1 MRHPIFVPL
10 LSDPTSLMQID
21 ATPAGDGQF
30 RLVGA
35 APRSEP
41 LQFKRGEIV
50 ECEIR
55 TLPGGSKGLVA
66 VRSVSADSE
75 FQKRRMVFGTFGA
88 VVGGILGM
96 AIALW
101 IETTATSAALGL
113 VLGAAIFGF
122 CSVRWGDS
130 AWDILSR
137 LTRM

>member
-1 MRHPIFVPL
+1 ML
-10 LSDPTSLMQID
+10 ID
-21 ATPAGDGQF
+21 LTALRQLRLWRRRIVGRLIGQ
-30 RLVGA
+30 R
-35 APRSEP
+35 
-41 LQFKRGEIV
+41 
-50 ECEIR
+50 
-55 TLPGGSKGLVA
+55 VA
-66 VRSVSADSE
+66 VFVDQRLKTHLV
-75 FQKRRMVFGTFGA
+75 VGGIFGA

-101 IETTATSAALGL
+101 IETTANSAVLGL